1 MEIRYD
7 QCELLGKQIYLD
19 AGKELGETNCAILDK
34 VTHKVIALGIQENNN
49 VQFLNVIPFQKI
61 AYSDDEIIIILSKKD
76 IMSYDEFF
84 MLKLK
89 KIMTKS
95 YKTNYKI

>member
-1 MEIRYD
+1 MEIQYD
-7 QCELLGKQIYLD
+7 QCELLGKQVYLD
-19 AGKELGETNCAILDK
+19 AGKGLGETNCAILDK
-34 VTHKVIALGIQENNN
+34 ATHKVIALGIQENNN
-49 VQFLNVIPFQKI
+49 VQFFSVIPFTKI
-61 AYSDDEIIIILSKKD
+61 VYSDDEAIIILSKQD

>member
-7 QCELLGKQIYLD
+7 KCELLGKQVYLD

-34 VTHKVIALGIQENNN
+34 ATHKVIALGIQENNN
-49 VQFLNVIPFQKI
+49 VQFLNVILFTKI
-61 AYSDDEIIIILSKKD
+61 VYSDDEAIIIFSKQD
-76 IMSYDEFF
+76 IVSYDEFF
-84 MLKLK
+84 MMKLK

>member
-7 QCELLGKQIYLD
+7 KCELLGKQVYLD
-19 AGKELGETNCAILDK
+19 ASKELGETNCAILDK
-34 VTHKVIALGIQENNN
+34 ATHKVIALEIQENNN
-49 VQFLNVIPFQKI
+49 VQFLNVILFTKI
-61 AYSDDEIIIILSKKD
+61 IYSDDEAIIIFSKQD
-76 IMSYDEFF
+76 IVSYDEFF
-84 MLKLK
+84 MMKLK